1 MVGPDYEF
9 KVFPSTAHVE
19 TLEGVAVFTKDRL
32 EVSTRIAGG
41 SSGERGGG
49 GTWWAR
55 TTSSRCS
62 PPPHTW
68 KLSRKSPSS
77 PRTGWR

>member
-1 MVGPDYEF
+1 MGPDYEF

-19 TLEGVAVFTKDRL
+19 TLSRVAVFTKDRL
-32 EVSTRIAGG
+32 EVSTHIAGG
-41 SSGERGGG
+41 SSWERGGG
-49 GTWWAR
+49 AHGGVR

>member
-1 MVGPDYEF
+1 MVGPDYKF

-19 TLEGVAVFTKDRL
+19 TLSRLAVFTKDRL

-41 SSGERGGG
+41 KERGG